1 MPETKYNS
9 KVVYFGE
16 VLMDLTG
23 DTITPADVINKK
35 TFHDKTGAP
44 KTGTCTFDADTKDA
58 TATAAEI
65 LLGKTA
71 YANGSKVT
79 GSMPNKGA
87 VEGYINDK
95 TQPYMIPAGYHDGS
109 GSVGIA
115 AAEATKLIGSNIKSG
130 VEILGVTGTYAG
142 ELTKGQTKTVTPTKD
157 GFTVV
162 QDEGYDYLASVVVN
176 PIPYSVA
183 DNPAGGQTVTIGV

>member
-1 MPETKYNS
+1 MPKTKYNS

-16 VLMDLTG
+16 VLMDLTS
-23 DTITPADVINKK
+23 DTVEPSKLLEGFTA
-35 TFHDKTGAP
+35 HDKSGAP
-44 KTGTCTFDADTKDA
+44 IVGTSTFDADTQDA

-65 LLGKTA
+65 LKNKTA
-71 YANGSKVT
+71 YIKGTKVT
-79 GSMPNKGA
+79 GTMPNNGA

-95 TQPYMIPAGYHDGS
+95 TQPYMIPAGYHDGA

-115 AAEATKLIGSNIKSG
+115 SAEAAKIIASNIKSG

-142 ELTKGQTKTVTPTKD
+142 DLTKGQTKTITPTKD

-162 QDEGYDYLASVVVN
+162 QDEDYDYLASVVVN
-176 PIPYSVA
+176 PIPYAVT
-183 DNPAGGQTVTIGV
+183 DNTAGGQTVTIG

>member
-1 MPETKYNS
+1 MPETKHVS

-16 VLMDLTG
+16 TLIDLTN
-23 DTITPADVINKK
+23 DTVEPSKLLKGFTA
-35 TFHDKTGAP
+35 HDKSGAP
-44 KTGTCTFDADTKDA
+44 ITGISTFDADTQDA

-65 LLGKTA
+65 LKTKTA
-71 YANGSKVT
+71 YVKGAKVT
-79 GSMPNKGA
+79 GSMPNNGA

-95 TQPYMIPAGYHDGS
+95 TQPYMIPVGYHDGS

-115 AAEATKLIGSNIKSG
+115 SAEAAKLIGSNIKSG

-176 PIPYSVA
+176 PIPYAVT
-183 DNPAGGQTVTIGV
+183 DNTAGGQTVTIS

>member
-1 MPETKYNS
+1 MPETKHVS

-16 VLMDLTG
+16 TLIDLTN
-23 DTITPADVINKK
+23 DTVEPSKLLKGFTA
-35 TFHDKTGAP
+35 HDKSGAP
-44 KTGTCTFDADTKDA
+44 ITGTSTFDADTQDA

-65 LLGKTA
+65 LKTKTA
-71 YANGSKVT
+71 YVKGAKVT
-79 GSMPNKGA
+79 GSMPNNGA

-95 TQPYMIPAGYHDGS
+95 TQPYMIPVGYHDGS

-115 AAEATKLIGSNIKSG
+115 SAEAAKLIGSNIKSG

-176 PIPYSVA
+176 PIPYAVT
-183 DNPAGGQTVTIGV
+183 DNTAGGQTVTIG

>member
-1 MPETKYNS
+1 MPEAKHVS

-16 VLMDLTG
+16 TLIDLTN
-23 DTITPADVINKK
+23 DTVEPGKLLKGFTA
-35 TFHDKTGAP
+35 HDKSGAP
-44 KTGTCTFDADTKDA
+44 ITGTSTFDADTQDA

-65 LLGKTA
+65 LKTKTA
-71 YANGSKVT
+71 YVKGAKVT
-79 GSMPNKGA
+79 GSMPNNGA

-95 TQPYMIPAGYHDGS
+95 TQPYMIPVGYHDGS

-115 AAEATKLIGSNIKSG
+115 SAEAAKLIGSNIKSG

-176 PIPYSVA
+176 PIPYAVT
-183 DNPAGGQTVTIGV
+183 DNTAGGQTVTIG